1 VGKLVAGVWKDE
13 WYDTTS
19 TGGAFV
25 RGQSSF
31 RKRVTSDGSSGFK
44 AESGRYH
51 LYLSLACPWACRT
64 LIVRKLKKLEDV
76 VSISIVDP
84 VMGKDGWVFSDGP
97 GCIPDTVNGFSYL
110 HQVYTAAEPDYTGRV
125 TVPVLFDKKTG
136 MIVNN
141 ESAEIIRMLNAEF
154 DDLGDASVD
163 LYPVALRT
171 EIDRINALVYDD
183 INNGVYKAGFATT
196 QSAYEE
202 AFCAVFSALDEV
214 EERLGRLRYLVD
226 ETITEADW
234 RLFTTLVRFDAVYYS
249 HFKCNLRRL
258 IDYRNLWSYTRELYQ
273 LPGIA
278 ETVNLDHIKR
288 HYFMSHTSINP
299 TRIVPEGPA
308 IDFWLPHDRGRS
320 SAAP

>member
-1 VGKLVAGVWKDE
+1 VGRLVSGVWKDE
-13 WYDTTS
+13 WYDTAS

-25 RGQSSF
+25 RGKSSF

-97 GCIPDTVNGFSYL
+97 GCIPDTVNGFAYL

-154 DDLGDASVD
+154 DELADASVD
-163 LYPVALRT
+163 LYPAALRPD
-171 EIDRINALVYDD
+171 IDRTNAFVYDG

-202 AFCAVFSALDEV
+202 AFEALFYALDDV
-214 EERLGRLRYLVD
+214 EERLGRQRYLVGD
-226 ETITEADW
+226 TITEADW

-278 ETVNLDHIKR
+278 DTVNLDHIKR
-288 HYFMSHTSINP
+288 HYFMSHPSINP

-308 IDFWLPHDRGRS
+308 IDFWLPHDRGGS
-320 SAAP
+320 STAP

>member
-1 VGKLVAGVWKDE
+1 MGKLVAGVWKDE
-13 WYDTTS
+13 WYDTKS

-25 RGQSSF
+25 RGQTSF
-31 RKRVTSDGSSGFK
+31 RSRVTRDGSSGFK
-44 AESGRYH
+44 AETHRYH
-51 LYLSLACPWACRT
+51 LYISLACPWACRT
-64 LIVRKLKKLEDV
+64 VIVRKLKKLEDV

-125 TVPVLFDKKTG
+125 TVPVLFDKKTAT
-136 MIVNN
+136 IVNN

-154 DDLGDASVD
+154 DELGDASVD
-163 LYPVALRT
+163 LYPVALRA
-171 EIDRINALVYDD
+171 EIDRINAFVYDD

-202 AFCAVFSALDEV
+202 AFRAVFSALDEV
-214 EERLGRLRYLVD
+214 EERVGRQRYLVD
-226 ETITEADW
+226 DTITEADW
-234 RLFTTLVRFDAVYYS
+234 RLFTTLVRFDAVYYG

-278 ETVNLDHIKR
+278 DTVSLDHIKR

-308 IDFWLPHDRGRS
+308 IDFWLPHDRGHS